1 MVGGGAQDS
10 LFADSNLMIALD
22 KPSSDQFR
30 MDVYA
35 ITRLIPEGRVSS
47 YGAIA
52 ASIGSKG
59 SARRVGWVLNGS
71 FDAVPSV
78 PAHRVV
84 NLLGL
89 LTGRM
94 HFPENMP
101 MDELLIAEGVQIT
114 GDRVL
119 NFEELHWDPMVECEI
134 E

>member
-84 NLLGL
+84 NRLGL

>member
-1 MVGGGAQDS
+1 
-10 LFADSNLMIALD
+10 MIVLD
-22 KPSSDQFR
+22 KPSSDQFK

-35 ITRLIPEGRVSS
+35 ITRLIPAGRVSS
-47 YGAIA
+47 FGAIA
-52 ASIGSKG
+52 ASIGAKG

-84 NLLGL
+84 NRLGL

-101 MDELLIAEGVQIT
+101 MDELLTAEGVQVE

-119 NFEELHWDPMVECEI
+119 NFEALHWDPMVECEI

>member
-1 MVGGGAQDS
+1 
-10 LFADSNLMIALD
+10 MIALD

-84 NLLGL
+84 NRLGL